1 MPHALNLLIG
11 PKARAIILEQGGLS
25 PEDITAVTGAAGGP
39 KWLVVSGLDRA
50 LFGSFLKF
58 AEKPI
63 DLVGA
68 SAGAWRFSALA
79 QGIPTDPLGAYDRF
93 EEAYISQDYTVY
105 PGGPTARDV
114 TGEGVRILD
123 AFFHENGVERIL
135 AHPAYRLSIL
145 TVLSMGPTRSDNPR
159 ILGPAM
165 LLAGAANLLSRNL
178 FGRFFHRAVFQD
190 SRSSAPWLGDNANS
204 DAIPSVAIPLTDKN
218 LRPAVLASGS
228 IPMVME
234 GVTDIP
240 DAPDGMYR
248 DGGLVDY
255 HVTIPGDDGGGIVL
269 FPHYI
274 DRIIPGWFDKL
285 HPRRTPSRSRL
296 ERLLMLCP
304 SPEFVSQFPYG
315 KIPDRKDF
323 RRFIEHDADRV
334 AYWRRVVSECARLGD
349 EFLELVETGRITD
362 RIQPL

>member
-1 MPHALNLLIG
+1 MPHALNLFAG
-11 PKARAIILEQGGLS
+11 PKTRAIILEQGGLS

-50 LFGSFLKF
+50 LFGSFLKP

-79 QGIPTDPLGAYDRF
+79 QGTPTDPLGAYDRF
-93 EEAYISQDYTVY
+93 EEAYIAQDYTVY

-114 TGEGVRILD
+114 TVEGVQILD

-135 AHPAYRLSIL
+135 THPVYRLSIL

-159 ILGPAM
+159 ILAPVM

-178 FGRFFHRAVFQD
+178 FGRFFHRAVFHD
-190 SRSSAPWLGDNANS
+190 SRSSALLVGVDTHH
-204 DAIPSVAIPLTDKN
+204 DTIPSVTINLTEKN

-228 IPMVME
+228 IPVVME
-234 GVTDIP
+234 GVTGIP

-255 HVTIPGDDGGGIVL
+255 HVTIPGGDDGIVL

-274 DRIIPGWFDKL
+274 DRIIPGWFDKF
-285 HPRRTPSRSRL
+285 HPFRTPSRSHL

-304 SPEFVSQFPYG
+304 SPEFVSLFPHG

-323 RRFIEHDADRV
+323 RRFIEHDADRI
-334 AYWRRVVSECARLGD
+334 AYWRRVVSEGARLGD
-349 EFLELVETGRITD
+349 EFLELVEAGRIPD
-362 RIQPL
+362 RIQAL